1 MALIGPSTE
10 RFLNQHL
17 KLHQKETIKTIHQ
30 QKSTY
35 SHCDLSL
42 CLKSVKVIQDRDRKQ
57 EDKLIQSTKRQLK
70 RVLMFQLTVPF
81 FLHKNNN
88 NIYETTRATA
98 EILVFVIF
106 CGVDYNIT
114 HFVNRRTYVVLCSL

>member
-1 MALIGPSTE
+1 MLYGLASSLVALIGPSTE

-81 FLHKNNN
+81 FCIRTIIIYMKQRVLQLRFLFSLYSAEWIITLH
-88 NIYETTRATA
+88 
-98 EILVFVIF
+98 IL
-106 CGVDYNIT
+106 
-114 HFVNRRTYVVLCSL
+114 